1 MGEKNFL
8 PNRENG
14 NKYINTSFQ
23 DKLFYRKDTILKNRP
38 LKITLIYLVFGVMW
52 ILFSDRI
59 LQSLLLNH
67 ELEHAIG
74 ILKGWIFVIITA
86 VLVFS
91 LLSQLFGQINKLFS
105 ELVESYQEKESIEEE
120 LRANFEEL
128 KEKEKLLFQSIERYD
143 LALECSNDIIW
154 EWDIKEN
161 SFIIPEKAKLFFE
174 IEENRK
180 ISLEEYI
187 NEWVFYDDRS
197 TFLKDLK
204 NHLEVKTDLYNS
216 EYRIRR
222 NDGEYIW
229 ILSKGK
235 AIRDRNGSPIKMLGS
250 ICDITNKKNYEDNLY
265 RMAHYDALTGLV
277 NRKLFNEKSEKCI
290 NEEEIFTIL
299 FLDLDDFKKV
309 NDVFGHEF
317 GDKLLISVSKL
328 LVSEVGEKNLV
339 SRVGGDEFLILL
351 KGLNNKNEVISLCE
365 RLISIFRNSIN
376 IEEKDISI
384 SSSIGIVMFP
394 QDGEDTGTLVKRADT
409 ALYKA
414 KDLGKNTY
422 SFFNKIMG
430 EEVIR
435 KAEIEK
441 NLKDAV
447 LDEEFEIYFQPQLNV
462 ITNKIVGI
470 EALLRWTSPEL
481 GRVSP
486 AEFIP
491 ISEDTGSIDKIGNWV
506 LRRVCEQ
513 CKMWE
518 EMNHNFCKVSVN
530 ISVVQLQKNHFFR
543 NVKKIIED
551 TKIKPEYLKFE
562 ITESVVITNFENNNQ
577 ILNDLMDMGVE
588 IALDDFGTGYS
599 SINYLRNIPINTLKI
614 DKSFVD
620 NIEESIVD
628 KVILKEII
636 KLANEISID
645 VIVEGVES
653 KEQLEVLKEIG
664 CTQIQGYYFS
674 RPLPLY
680 DVQELLKEYVN

>member
-1 MGEKNFL
+1 MGEKRFL
-8 PNRENG
+8 HNREAI
-14 NKYINTSFQ
+14 NKSINISFE
-23 DKLFYRKDTILKNRP
+23 DKLFCKKDTILKNRP
-38 LKITLIYLVFGVMW
+38 LKITLIYLVFGVIW

-59 LQSLLLNH
+59 LLSLSLNN
-67 ELEHAIG
+67 EIEHAIEV
-74 ILKGWIFVIITA
+74 LKGWIFVIITSL
-86 VLVFS
+86 LVFS
-91 LLSQLFGQINKLFS
+91 LLSQLFGEINKLFS
-105 ELVESYQEKESIEEE
+105 DLVKSYQEKESIEEE
-120 LRANFEEL
+120 LRANFDEL
-128 KEKEKLLFQSIERYD
+128 KEKENLLSQSIERYD

-161 SFIIPEKAKLFFE
+161 NFIVPEKAKVFFKVDE
-174 IEENRK
+174 LEK
-180 ISLEEYI
+180 ISLEKYI
-187 NEWVFYDDRS
+187 DKWVNHEDRS

-204 NHLEVKTDLYNS
+204 NHLELKVDFYNS
-216 EYRIRR
+216 EYRIKRG
-222 NDGEYIW
+222 DGEYIW
-229 ILSKGK
+229 ILSKGR
-235 AIRDRNGSPIKMLGS
+235 AIRDKNGSPIKMLGS

-265 RMAHYDALTGLV
+265 RIAHYDALTGLV
-277 NRKLFNEKSEKCI
+277 NRKLFNEKLEKYIKESE
-290 NEEEIFTIL
+290 NFTIL

-328 LVSEVGEKNLV
+328 LISEVGENNLV

-351 KGLNNKNEVISLCE
+351 KDINDKYEVISLCE
-365 RLISIFRNSIN
+365 RLIDIFKHSIK

-394 QDGEDTGTLVKRADT
+394 KDGVDTETLIKRADT

-414 KDLGKNTY
+414 KDFGKNTY
-422 SFFNKIMG
+422 SFFDKAMG

-462 ITNKIVGI
+462 ITNKIVGF
-470 EALLRWTSPEL
+470 EALLRWVNPKL

-491 ISEDTGSIDKIGNWV
+491 IAEDTGSIDKIGNWV
-506 LRRVCEQ
+506 LKKVCEQ

-518 EMNHNFCKVSVN
+518 DMNYNFCKISVN

-577 ILNDLMDMGVE
+577 ILNKLMDMGVE

-620 NIEESIVD
+620 NIDESKVD

-674 RPLPLY
+674 RPLPLC
-680 DVQELLKEYVN
+680 DIQELLKEYVN